1 MASKVEEIRV
11 NEMIRAS
18 QVRLISGD
26 GTQLGVMA
34 TRDAMD
40 VALKEG
46 LDLVEVAPNADPP
59 VCRIMDY
66 GKFKYE
72 ASKKEQEARKKTK
85 AFQLKEIK
93 LRPHTDEHDLN
104 TKIKNLRK
112 FLEKKNRVKLTLMY
126 RGREF
131 AYQETGI
138 ELLLKIAEE
147 VKDLGAIEQEAKKEG
162 RNATM
167 VIVPK

>member
-1 MASKVEEIRV
+1 
-11 NEMIRAS
+11 MIRAS

-40 VALKEG
+40 VAVKEG

-104 TKIKNLRK
+104 TKINSLRK

-131 AYQETGI
+131 AYQEIGI

>member
-1 MASKVEEIRV
+1 
-11 NEMIRAS
+11 MIRAS

-46 LDLVEVAPNADPP
+46 LDLVEVAPNAEPP

-66 GKFKYE
+66 GKYKYE

-104 TKIKNLRK
+104 TKIKSLRK

-138 ELLLKIAEE
+138 ELLLRIAEE

>member
-1 MASKVEEIRV
+1 
-11 NEMIRAS
+11 
-18 QVRLISGD
+18 
-26 GTQLGVMA
+26 
-34 TRDAMD
+34 
-40 VALKEG
+40 
-46 LDLVEVAPNADPP
+46 APNAEPP

-66 GKFKYE
+66 GKYKYE

-93 LRPHTDEHDLN
+93 LRPHTDENDLN

-112 FLEKKNRVKLTLMY
+112 FLEKKSRVKLTLMY
-126 RGREF
+126 RGREL

-147 VKDLGAIEQEAKKEG
+147 VKDLGAVEQEAKKEG

>member
-1 MASKVEEIRV
+1 
-11 NEMIRAS
+11 MIRAT
-18 QVRLISGD
+18 QVRLISSD

-34 TRDAMD
+34 TRDALD
-40 VALKEG
+40 VAAKEG
-46 LDLVEVAPNADPP
+46 LDLVEVAPNAEPP

-66 GKFKYE
+66 GKYKYE

-93 LRPHTDEHDLN
+93 LRPHTDENDLN

-112 FLEKKNRVKLTLMY
+112 FLEKKSRVKLTLMY
-126 RGREF
+126 RGREL

-147 VKDLGAIEQEAKKEG
+147 VKDLGAVEQEAKKEG

>member
-1 MASKVEEIRV
+1 
-11 NEMIRAS
+11 
-18 QVRLISGD
+18 
-26 GTQLGVMA
+26 MA

-40 VALKEG
+40 VAIKEG

-66 GKFKYE
+66 GKYKYE

-104 TKIKNLRK
+104 TKIKSLRK

>member
-1 MASKVEEIRV
+1 
-11 NEMIRAS
+11 MIRAS
-18 QVRLISGD
+18 QVRLISSD
-26 GTQLGVMA
+26 GEQLGIMS
-34 TRDAMD
+34 TRDAFD
-40 VALKEG
+40 IASKDG

-66 GKFKYE
+66 GKYKYE

-93 LRPHTDEHDLN
+93 FRPHTDEHDLDY
-104 TKIKNLRK
+104 KVRNLIK
-112 FLEKKNRVKLTLMY
+112 FLEKKNRVKLTVMY
-126 RGREF
+126 KGREY

-138 ELLLKIAEE
+138 DLLNKIAEQVQE
-147 VKDLGAIEQEAKKEG
+147 FGSIEQEAKKEG

>member
-1 MASKVEEIRV
+1 L
-11 NEMIRAS
+11 IRAS

-40 VALKEG
+40 VAIREG

-104 TKIKNLRK
+104 TKIKNLKK

-126 RGREF
+126 RGREL

>member
-1 MASKVEEIRV
+1 M
-11 NEMIRAS
+11 
-18 QVRLISGD
+18 ISGD

-40 VALKEG
+40 VAVKEG
-46 LDLVEVAPNADPP
+46 LDLVEVAPNAEPP

-104 TKIKNLRK
+104 TKINSIRK

-126 RGREF
+126 RGREL
-131 AYQETGI
+131 AYQEIGI
-138 ELLLKIAEE
+138 EVLLRIAEE

-167 VIVPK
+167 VLVPK

>member
-1 MASKVEEIRV
+1 
-11 NEMIRAS
+11 MIRAS

-26 GTQLGVMA
+26 GEQLGIMS
-34 TRDAMD
+34 TKDAFD
-40 VALKEG
+40 IASKDG

-66 GKFKYE
+66 GKYKYQ
-72 ASKKEQEARKKTK
+72 ASKKDQEARKKTK

-93 LRPHTDEHDLN
+93 FRPHTDEHDLN
-104 TKIKNLRK
+104 YKIKNLIK
-112 FLEKKNRVKLTLMY
+112 FLEKKNRVKLTVMY
-126 RGREF
+126 RGREY
-131 AYQETGI
+131 AYQEAGI
-138 ELLLKIAEE
+138 ELLNKVAEE
-147 VKDLGAIEQEAKKEG
+147 VQEYGSIEQEAKKEG

>member
-1 MASKVEEIRV
+1 
-11 NEMIRAS
+11 MIRAS
-18 QVRLISGD
+18 QVRLISSNGD
-26 GTQLGVMA
+26 QLGIMPV
-34 TRDAMD
+34 RDAFD
-40 VALKEG
+40 VAAREG

-85 AFQLKEIK
+85 AFQLKEVK
-93 LRPHTDEHDLN
+93 FRPHTDEHDLN
-104 TKIKNLRK
+104 TKVKKIMM

-126 RGREF
+126 RGREL
-131 AYQETGI
+131 AYQEAGI
-138 ELLLKIAEE
+138 ELLKRVADE
-147 VKDLGAIEQEAKKEG
+147 VKELGSVEQEAKKEG

>member
-1 MASKVEEIRV
+1 
-11 NEMIRAS
+11 MIRAS

-26 GTQLGVMA
+26 GEQLGIMS
-34 TRDAMD
+34 TKDALD
-40 VALKEG
+40 IASKDG

-66 GKFKYE
+66 GKYKYQ
-72 ASKKEQEARKKTK
+72 ASKKDQEARKKTK

-93 LRPHTDEHDLN
+93 FRPHTDEHDLDY
-104 TKIKNLRK
+104 KIRNLIK
-112 FLEKKNRVKLTLMY
+112 FLEKKNRVKLTVIY
-126 RGREF
+126 RGREY

-138 ELLLKIAEE
+138 ELLNKIAEE
-147 VKDLGAIEQEAKKEG
+147 VKEYGSIEQEAKREG

-167 VIVPK
+167 VIMPK

>member
-1 MASKVEEIRV
+1 
-11 NEMIRAS
+11 MIRAS

-40 VALKEG
+40 VAVKEG

-104 TKIKNLRK
+104 TKINSLRT

-131 AYQETGI
+131 AYQEIGI
-138 ELLLKIAEE
+138 ELLLKIAEK
-147 VKDLGAIEQEAKKEG
+147 VKDLGAVEQEAKKEG

>member
-1 MASKVEEIRV
+1 
-11 NEMIRAS
+11 
-18 QVRLISGD
+18 
-26 GTQLGVMA
+26 MA
-34 TRDAMD
+34 TRDALD
-40 VALKEG
+40 VAVKEG
-46 LDLVEVAPNADPP
+46 LDLVEVAPNAEPP

-66 GKFKYE
+66 GKYKYE

-138 ELLLKIAEE
+138 EVLLKIAEE

>member
-1 MASKVEEIRV
+1 
-11 NEMIRAS
+11 
-18 QVRLISGD
+18 
-26 GTQLGVMA
+26 MA

-40 VALKEG
+40 VAIKEG

-66 GKFKYE
+66 GKYKYE

-104 TKIKNLRK
+104 TKIKSLRK

-138 ELLLKIAEE
+138 ELLLRIAEE

>member
-1 MASKVEEIRV
+1 
-11 NEMIRAS
+11 MIRAS
-18 QVRLISGD
+18 QVRLISSNGD
-26 GTQLGVMA
+26 QLGIMPV
-34 TRDAMD
+34 RDAID
-40 VALKEG
+40 IAGREG

-66 GKFKYE
+66 GKYKYE

-93 LRPHTDEHDLN
+93 FRPHTDEHDLN
-104 TKIKNLRK
+104 TKIKSILK

-126 RGREF
+126 RGREL

-138 ELLLKIAEE
+138 ELLNRIADE
-147 VKDLGAIEQEAKKEG
+147 VKELGSVEQEAKKEG

-167 VIVPK
+167 VIMPK

>member
-1 MASKVEEIRV
+1 
-11 NEMIRAS
+11 MIRAS

>member
-1 MASKVEEIRV
+1 
-11 NEMIRAS
+11 MIRAS
-18 QVRLISGD
+18 QVRLISSNGD
-26 GTQLGVMA
+26 QLGIMPV
-34 TRDAMD
+34 RDAID
-40 VALKEG
+40 IAGREG

-66 GKFKYE
+66 GKYKYE

-93 LRPHTDEHDLN
+93 FRPHTDEHDLN
-104 TKIKNLRK
+104 TKIKSIIK

-126 RGREF
+126 RGREL

-138 ELLLKIAEE
+138 ELLNRIADE
-147 VKDLGAIEQEAKKEG
+147 VKELGSVEQEAKKEG

-167 VIVPK
+167 VIMPK

>member
-1 MASKVEEIRV
+1 
-11 NEMIRAS
+11 
-18 QVRLISGD
+18 
-26 GTQLGVMA
+26 MA

-40 VALKEG
+40 VAVKEG
-46 LDLVEVAPNADPP
+46 LDLVEVAPNAEPP

-66 GKFKYE
+66 GKYKYE

-104 TKIKNLRK
+104 TKIKSLRK